1 MASIVY
7 YTFEI
12 FLYELLIEW
21 IISLSDEGVSALFWN
36 CFFLN
41 LFLDILVNM
50 LKKEKKRVK
59 DASLQL
65 ERLGQR
71 PPSSARGEGFSER

>member
-1 MASIVY
+1 
-7 YTFEI
+7 
-12 FLYELLIEW
+12 
-21 IISLSDEGVSALFWN
+21 
-36 CFFLN
+36 
-41 LFLDILVNM
+41 M

-71 PPSSARGEGFSER
+71 PPSSARGEGYSERYNVLLRQALLEN